1 MRCGRSHGAA
11 LLSAGQILGDYPGGF
26 AVCSRAVLRR
36 DWRRRCE
43 AVRSIERLRWFGGRN
58 NSAFYRAAFNAH
70 ILRNLFGSSE
80 NQRKNGGE
88 ISAVCSF
95 SAVWI
100 CLYNFVDVKGKHMK
114 LLKNRTVLGVVC
126 IALSLIICFAITPLF
141 NAAKEN
147 TTEIVRMKKDVKIGQ
162 EITEKDVEI
171 VEVGAYNLPADV
183 LKKSEDVVG
192 KYVSSE
198 LLAGE
203 YVLPGKISNTPASE
217 NAYLYNLT
225 GEKRAI
231 SVTIPSFAGGLSGK
245 IISGD
250 IVSVI
255 AVDYRESGETVV
267 PDELQYVEVIAVTDK
282 EGYDEDEVVVTT
294 DGEEEPDLPETV
306 TLLVTPAQAN
316 ILAELE
322 ADGEIHLS
330 LVYRGTS
337 ENAQKFIAAQEKL
350 LNELAEAEK
359 AEEEKSEIPTVPTVS
374 EPALPNEIPT
384 ENEEKYPVID
394 TVIIETPET
403 LTTEETEV
411 TADG

>member
-1 MRCGRSHGAA
+1 
-11 LLSAGQILGDYPGGF
+11 
-26 AVCSRAVLRR
+26 
-36 DWRRRCE
+36 
-43 AVRSIERLRWFGGRN
+43 
-58 NSAFYRAAFNAH
+58 
-70 ILRNLFGSSE
+70 
-80 NQRKNGGE
+80 
-88 ISAVCSF
+88 
-95 SAVWI
+95 
-100 CLYNFVDVKGKHMK
+100 MK

-141 NAAKEN
+141 NAEKEN

-282 EGYDEDEVVVTT
+282 EGYDEDEVVVTA

-322 ADGEIHLS
+322 ADGDIHLS

-350 LNELAEAEK
+350 LAELAEAEK

-374 EPALPNEIPT
+374 EPAPPNEIPA
-384 ENEEKYPVID
+384 ENEEKNPVID

-411 TADG
+411 TADGEPV

>member
-1 MRCGRSHGAA
+1 
-11 LLSAGQILGDYPGGF
+11 
-26 AVCSRAVLRR
+26 
-36 DWRRRCE
+36 
-43 AVRSIERLRWFGGRN
+43 
-58 NSAFYRAAFNAH
+58 
-70 ILRNLFGSSE
+70 
-80 NQRKNGGE
+80 
-88 ISAVCSF
+88 
-95 SAVWI
+95 
-100 CLYNFVDVKGKHMK
+100 MK

-267 PDELQYVEVIAVTDK
+267 PDELQYVDVIAVTDK

>member
-1 MRCGRSHGAA
+1 
-11 LLSAGQILGDYPGGF
+11 
-26 AVCSRAVLRR
+26 
-36 DWRRRCE
+36 
-43 AVRSIERLRWFGGRN
+43 
-58 NSAFYRAAFNAH
+58 
-70 ILRNLFGSSE
+70 
-80 NQRKNGGE
+80 
-88 ISAVCSF
+88 
-95 SAVWI
+95 
-100 CLYNFVDVKGKHMK
+100 MK

-245 IISGD
+245 LISGD

-255 AVDYRESGETVV
+255 AVDFRESGETLV

-282 EGYDEDEVVVTT
+282 EGYDENEVVVTA

-330 LVYRGTS
+330 LVYRGTAD
-337 ENAQKFIAAQEKL
+337 NAQKFISAQEKL

-359 AEEEKSEIPTVPTVS
+359 AEEEKSEIPTAPTVS
-374 EPALPNEIPT
+374 EPAPSEEVPT
-384 ENEEKYPVID
+384 ENEEQNPVID
-394 TVIIETPET
+394 SVIIKTEQETET
-403 LTTEETEV
+403 AETEV
-411 TADG
+411 TTDGESV

>member
-1 MRCGRSHGAA
+1 
-11 LLSAGQILGDYPGGF
+11 
-26 AVCSRAVLRR
+26 
-36 DWRRRCE
+36 
-43 AVRSIERLRWFGGRN
+43 
-58 NSAFYRAAFNAH
+58 
-70 ILRNLFGSSE
+70 
-80 NQRKNGGE
+80 
-88 ISAVCSF
+88 
-95 SAVWI
+95 
-100 CLYNFVDVKGKHMK
+100 MK

-203 YVLPGKISNTPASE
+203 YVLPGKISDTPASE

-245 IISGD
+245 LISGD

-374 EPALPNEIPT
+374 EPALPNESLP
-384 ENEEKYPVID
+384 KMKKS
-394 TVIIETPET
+394 TP
-403 LTTEETEV
+403 
-411 TADG
+411 

>member
-1 MRCGRSHGAA
+1 
-11 LLSAGQILGDYPGGF
+11 
-26 AVCSRAVLRR
+26 
-36 DWRRRCE
+36 
-43 AVRSIERLRWFGGRN
+43 
-58 NSAFYRAAFNAH
+58 
-70 ILRNLFGSSE
+70 
-80 NQRKNGGE
+80 
-88 ISAVCSF
+88 
-95 SAVWI
+95 
-100 CLYNFVDVKGKHMK
+100 MK

-203 YVLPGKISNTPASE
+203 YVLPGKISDTPASE

-231 SVTIPSFAGGLSGK
+231 SVTIPSFAGGLSDK

-282 EGYDEDEVVVTT
+282 EGYDEDEVVVTA

-306 TLLVTPAQAN
+306 TLLVTPAQGN

-350 LNELAEAEK
+350 LAELAEAEK

>member
-1 MRCGRSHGAA
+1 
-11 LLSAGQILGDYPGGF
+11 
-26 AVCSRAVLRR
+26 
-36 DWRRRCE
+36 
-43 AVRSIERLRWFGGRN
+43 
-58 NSAFYRAAFNAH
+58 
-70 ILRNLFGSSE
+70 
-80 NQRKNGGE
+80 
-88 ISAVCSF
+88 
-95 SAVWI
+95 
-100 CLYNFVDVKGKHMK
+100 MK

-316 ILAELE
+316 ILAELD

>member
-1 MRCGRSHGAA
+1 
-11 LLSAGQILGDYPGGF
+11 
-26 AVCSRAVLRR
+26 
-36 DWRRRCE
+36 
-43 AVRSIERLRWFGGRN
+43 
-58 NSAFYRAAFNAH
+58 
-70 ILRNLFGSSE
+70 
-80 NQRKNGGE
+80 
-88 ISAVCSF
+88 
-95 SAVWI
+95 
-100 CLYNFVDVKGKHMK
+100 MK

-282 EGYDEDEVVVTT
+282 EGYDEDEVVVTA

-322 ADGEIHLS
+322 ADGDIHLS

-374 EPALPNEIPT
+374 EPALPNEIPA

>member
-1 MRCGRSHGAA
+1 
-11 LLSAGQILGDYPGGF
+11 
-26 AVCSRAVLRR
+26 
-36 DWRRRCE
+36 
-43 AVRSIERLRWFGGRN
+43 
-58 NSAFYRAAFNAH
+58 
-70 ILRNLFGSSE
+70 
-80 NQRKNGGE
+80 
-88 ISAVCSF
+88 
-95 SAVWI
+95 
-100 CLYNFVDVKGKHMK
+100 MK

-147 TTEIVRMKKDVKIGQ
+147 TTEIVRMKKDTKIGQ
-162 EITEKDVEI
+162 EITEKDIEI

-203 YVLPGKISNTPASE
+203 YVLPGKISDTPASE

-245 IISGD
+245 LISGD

-255 AVDYRESGETVV
+255 AVDFRESGETVV

-282 EGYDEDEVVVTT
+282 EGYDEDEVVVTA

-359 AEEEKSEIPTVPTVS
+359 AEEEKSEIPTAPTVS
-374 EPALPNEIPT
+374 EPAPTEDIST
-384 ENEEKYPVID
+384 ENEEQKPVID
-394 TVIIETPET
+394 TIIIESEQESET
-403 LTTEETEV
+403 AETEV
-411 TADG
+411 TADGEPV